1 MSRTI
6 ILPLSIAFNL
16 AAVGDV
22 DLDSSKLSDE
32 VILAALANG
41 FKQKM
46 VDYASGQKAVS
57 GPERKR
63 CFEEM
68 RSQLYEGTWNKKRGA
83 PSATDFDKWLSR
95 EASKAADAK
104 VKELFP
110 SSMPKDDRVAKVIEW
125 KEKFL
130 ASEKWVER
138 AKARYVPPTEVD
150 LDL

>member
-1 MSRTI
+1 MPRTI
-6 ILPLSIAFNL
+6 TLPFSIAFNI

-22 DLDSSKLSDE
+22 ALDTSKLSDE

-41 FKQKM
+41 FKQKV

-57 GPERKR
+57 GPDRKK

-68 RSQLYEGTWNKKRGA
+68 RDQLYEGTWNKKRGA
-83 PSATDFDKWLSR
+83 AAATDFDKWLNR
-95 EASKAADAK
+95 EAAKAADAK

-110 SSMPKDDRVAKVIEW
+110 SSMSKEDRIAQCVDWQK
-125 KEKFL
+125 KFL
-130 ASEKWVER
+130 ASEKWTAR
-138 AKARYVPPTEVD
+138 AQARYVPPAEVD